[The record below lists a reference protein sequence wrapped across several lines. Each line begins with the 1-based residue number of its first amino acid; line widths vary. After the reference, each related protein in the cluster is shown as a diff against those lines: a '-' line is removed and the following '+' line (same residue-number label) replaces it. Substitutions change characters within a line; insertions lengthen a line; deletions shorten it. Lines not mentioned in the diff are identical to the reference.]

1 MYNIR
6 YISTQ
11 YLYIFVYFR
20 SRLTALEQMFW
31 RLCSSQPDKLAPR
44 CPVSIVMYLYLRP
57 ICLRYL
63 FLRRVCLCYL
73 YLHHVCLAKQKCS
86 KPHIKAGDRFKKG
99 AVLRGRTKFLSAL
112 QILFAVFIASTSSLS
127 NLSIALRQKK
137 NSRTG
142 WCRSRCSHCALCFV
156 CLALDLQ
163 DSGAISATKHPHLGG
178 DGT

>member
-1 MYNIR
+1 MDYSNVQHQI
-6 YISTQ
+6 YQ
-11 YLYIFVYFR
+11 LYLCIFVYFK
-20 SRLTALEQMFW
+20 SRLTASEQMFW

-44 CPVSIVMYLYLRP
+44 CPVSVIMYLYLRP
-57 ICLRYL
+57 VCLR
-63 FLRRVCLCYL
+63 YL

-99 AVLRGRTKFLSAL
+99 AAVRGRTNFLSAL

-127 NLSIALRQKK
+127 ILSIALRQKK

-142 WCRSRCSHCALCFV
+142 WCRSRCALCFV